1 MLFQRRKNKVRA
13 SESYGFCAES
23 LYKPRWQ
30 MYDKSTSKKHF
41 LTTPK
46 MMKMYKSSVASA
58 ADHTI
63 NPRSTFWSKI
73 FIRSLAFN
81 EIWKMKNDS
90 TVFYDWYYVVS
101 FSFQNR
107 TSWRFNFFLRQFLS
121 MVMPMVI
128 SLIVTEERFF

>member
-1 MLFQRRKNKVRA
+1 MTVKRGNTRERIIIMMAIEDDGYEPVLLADQLLKRLHSLRCYFNAEKNKVRA

-63 NPRSTFWSKI
+63 NPRSTF
-73 FIRSLAFN
+73 
-81 EIWKMKNDS
+81 
-90 TVFYDWYYVVS
+90 
-101 FSFQNR
+101 
-107 TSWRFNFFLRQFLS
+107 
-121 MVMPMVI
+121 
-128 SLIVTEERFF
+128 